1 MALKIIFWRNQLK
14 DIPSYKITTDLV
26 NNLACVNDV
35 AKHRL
40 ALILNFNSSISKY
53 EEQKQYL
60 LHVVEQH
67 RKKFSSYNRNR
78 LADI

>member
-35 AKHRL
+35 